1 MRGSRALFRRWF
13 LFRLGTIFGR
23 VECWYSLFGQNCRG
37 VDALLAVARKEEIH
51 VPLHIDQENNSE
63 KHSCK
68 TLWLFLLPNIY
79 RTAGERESIFFN
91 MIKTFKG
98 AGFKISIIHWT
109 LSIYLYTCDL

>member
-1 MRGSRALFRRWF
+1 MCRCISIKK
-13 LFRLGTIFGR
+13 TI
-23 VECWYSLFGQNCRG
+23 Q
-37 VDALLAVARKEEIH
+37 K
-51 VPLHIDQENNSE
+51 

-98 AGFKISIIHWT
+98 AGFKISNIDMQFSSLHDPVIRDYRPFSSSYN
-109 LSIYLYTCDL
+109 LINLIPL